1 MMFGSTVT
9 KNQHKKLMSASAEAM
24 DAGMGTG
31 NAQIDSAGKE
41 STLLLGGTLRQLFQR
56 KHDPI
61 SAAKPYDVSLILAAF
76 GLLCFGF
83 VMVTSASIPV
93 AERLF
98 DNPFHFAIRHG
109 IYMVIASIAAMI
121 TMMIPMSWWRNSNG
135 WLLLLAIVLLL
146 AVLLVGRTV
155 NGSTRWLVIGP
166 FTVQAAEPAKLFF
179 FCYLAGY
186 LVRRY
191 GEVTEN
197 LKGFIKP
204 LIVFFVLAL
213 LLLKQPDLGTVVV
226 MFATTVSLL
235 FLAGAKL
242 WQFFGLAFAGISA
255 VVALIVVEEY
265 RMRRVTAFLDPWADP
280 FGTGYQ
286 LTQSLM
292 AFGRGHWF
300 GQGLGNSLQKLEF
313 LPEAHTDF
321 IVAIIAEEL
330 GFTGVLAILALLFFI
345 VVKALVIGNRALQK
359 NLAFEAYL
367 AYAIG
372 VWIAFQTAV
381 NVGASAGILPTK
393 GLTLPL
399 VSSGGSSLIIM
410 CIAVA
415 LLVRTDFELRVMG
428 VQALGKRDKKAL
440 SDKANRKRATKQPN
454 NTKSKAAVHKAV
466 KTAHHNDDG
475 AIDDV
480 TATSEQDES
489 ADDRP
494 FSANGSDDDIPPFA
508 TDADSSSS
516 AWGKKS

>member
-1 MMFGSTVT
+1 MFGSTLSA
-9 KNQHKKLMSASAEAM
+9 NQPMKAVPSEVQ
-24 DAGMGTG
+24 D
-31 NAQIDSAGKE
+31 
-41 STLLLGGTLRQLFQR
+41 STLHIGGALRQLFQQR
-56 KHDPI
+56 HDVTKQPR
-61 SAAKPYDVSLILAAF
+61 PYDVMLVLAAF
-76 GLLCFGF
+76 ALLCFGF

-93 AERLF
+93 AERLH

-109 IYMVIASIAAMI
+109 IYMVIASTAALI
-121 TMMIPMSWWRNSNG
+121 TMLIPMSWWKFSNA
-135 WLLLLAIVLLL
+135 WLLLLAILLL
-146 AVLLVGRTV
+146 VAVLVVGRTV

-204 LIVFFVLAL
+204 LVVFFLLAL
-213 LLLKQPDLGTVVV
+213 LLLKQPDLGTVIV

-255 VVALIVVEEY
+255 VVALIVFEEY
-265 RMRRVTAFLDPWADP
+265 RMKRVTAFLDPWADP

-292 AFGRGHWF
+292 AFGRGHLF

-330 GFTGVLAILALLFFI
+330 GFTGVLIVLGLLFFI

-359 NLAFEAYL
+359 NLPFEAYL

-381 NVGASAGILPTK
+381 NVGASAGVLPTK

-410 CIAVA
+410 CIAIA
-415 LLVRTDFELRVMG
+415 LLVRIDFELRVMG
-428 VQALGKRDKKAL
+428 VQALSRKEKKDKKDKKATAQKQ
-440 SDKANRKRATKQPN
+440 SNTKQAALKEQKESQE
-454 NTKSKAAVHKAV
+454 KSRFLFWKKKSQEKPVEAKNKAENIDKENANIQPLDLDKFM
-466 KTAHHNDDG
+466 
-475 AIDDV
+475 DDV
-480 TATSEQDES
+480 N
-489 ADDRP
+489 ADY
-494 FSANGSDDDIPPFA
+494 DDD
-508 TDADSSSS
+508 DNDE
-516 AWGKKS
+516 GELHEQGVRR